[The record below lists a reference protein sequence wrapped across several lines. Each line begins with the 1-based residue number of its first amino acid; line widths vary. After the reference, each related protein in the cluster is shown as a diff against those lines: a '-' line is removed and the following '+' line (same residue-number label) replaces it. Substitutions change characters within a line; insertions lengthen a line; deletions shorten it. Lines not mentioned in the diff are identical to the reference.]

1 MVSEVKKVLSGGRL
15 RIVPDLGAVVLGA
28 VLLVA
33 AAAKAWEPGAFL
45 EQVRLEGLD
54 FLLPGAVVVV
64 LALALEVGLGVALL
78 LAGRHALT
86 LIPSALLVVFF
97 LFLTGRN
104 YWLVA
109 RGERDPEAAC
119 GCFGSLVERTAAA
132 AFWQDLFLLI
142 PPLMVAFIGWR
153 RQRLPRFRLAAGLV
167 AALLMAGFTASSQ
180 ELHFAAVA
188 NEIASLETDRSF
200 HLSTGYQ
207 LRVGDR
213 SAPGARIYQSEGS
226 VELLVIG
233 GQLPPLL
240 IDPVSERYFFLE
252 ETAVRQEADRMRI
265 SDGEERRDGGSF
277 SIESGGIVF
286 TIEGKEYLLRPTDS
300 GPASSE

>member
-1 MVSEVKKVLSGGRL
+1 MVSRVKRAPTGSRL

-33 AAAKAWEPGAFL
+33 AGAKAWEPGAFL
-45 EQVRLEGLD
+45 EQIRLEGLD

-64 LALALEVGLGVALL
+64 LALALEAGLGVTLL

-119 GCFGSLVERTAAA
+119 GCFGSLVERTPAA
-132 AFWQDLFLLI
+132 AFWQDLFLLV
-142 PPLMVAFIGWR
+142 PPLVVAFVGWR
-153 RQRLPRFRLAAGLV
+153 GRPLPRFRLAAGLL
-167 AALLMAGFTASSQ
+167 AALLVAGFTANSQ

-200 HLSTGYQ
+200 QLSNGYQ
-207 LRVGDR
+207 LGVGEQ
-213 SAPGARIYQSEGS
+213 SVAGARIYQSEGS
-226 VELLVIG
+226 VELLVMVE
-233 GQLPPLL
+233 QLPPVL
-240 IDPVSERYFFLE
+240 IDPVSQRYFLLE
-252 ETAVRQEADRMRI
+252 KAALHQEGDRMGI
-265 SDGEERRDGGSF
+265 SDQEERRDGGPF
-277 SIESGGIVF
+277 GIDGGGIVF
-286 TIEGKEYLLRPTDS
+286 AIEGKEYLLRAVGAGQPS
-300 GPASSE
+300 GK